1 MATPPAPPAPGGI
14 TFEQALAELES
25 LVARM
30 EDGQLPLEESLAA
43 YQRGAELIRPHRRPR
58 RRHAARLYS
67 RREVSAPDFQ
77 AWARDVAGR
86 MEAALAELLPAVRIA
101 PTRLHDAMRYAT
113 LGGGKRVRAMLVF
126 AAGELA
132 GAEPRRLEIA
142 AAAVE
147 MIHAYS
153 LIHDD
158 LPCMDD
164 DVLRRGK
171 PTCHV
176 EFDEATAL
184 LAGDALQSLAF
195 QLLAEQRLAEDPVRQ
210 LEMLRLFASACGS
223 RGMAG
228 GQAIDLESVGRS
240 LSLPE
245 LEYMHI
251 LKTGALIRAS
261 VLLGAHC
268 GNGLAQSD
276 LDALDRYGKCVGL
289 AFQVVDD
296 ILDEAGD
303 SATLGKTA
311 GKDKADGKPTYTS
324 LMGLAPAREFAGEL
338 LADAQGALAPFG
350 ERARRLREL
359 AGFIVQRQ
367 S

>member
-1 MATPPAPPAPGGI
+1 M
-14 TFEQALAELES
+14 
-25 LVARM
+25 
-30 EDGQLPLEESLAA
+30 
-43 YQRGAELIRPHRRPR
+43 
-58 RRHAARLYS
+58 
-67 RREVSAPDFQ
+67 SAPDFPS
-77 AWARDVAGR
+77 WAREVAAR
-86 MEAALAELLPAVRIA
+86 METVLAELLPQPRVA
-101 PTRLHDAMRYAT
+101 PGRLHDAMRYST
-113 LGGGKRVRAMLVF
+113 LNGGKRVRAMLVF
-126 AAGELA
+126 AAGEVS
-132 GAEPRRLEIA
+132 GAPEDRLKVA

-147 MIHAYS
+147 MVHAYS

-195 QLLAEQRLAEDPVRQ
+195 QVLSERRLTDDPQAQ
-210 LEMLRLFASACGS
+210 LEMLRLFAVASGS

-240 LSLPE
+240 LTLPE

-261 VLLGAHC
+261 VHFGAHC
-268 GNGLAQSD
+268 GQG
-276 LDALDRYGKCVGL
+276 LDAQALDRLDRYGKCVGL

-296 ILDEAGD
+296 ILDEEGD
-303 SATLGKTA
+303 ASTLGKTA
-311 GKDKADGKPTYTS
+311 GKDREATKPTYTS
-324 LMGLAPAREFAGEL
+324 LMGIAEARKFAAEL
-338 LADAQGALAPFG
+338 HADALEAVAPFG
-350 ERARRLREL
+350 AKAERLRQL
-359 AGFIVQRQ
+359 AEFIVHRDR
-367 S
+367 